1 MTDWDQSSNL
11 LIFIPYPYPN
21 PSPFMFHTLV
31 VQISYAITQLCASLL
46 SHYLFWCPFAWFFKI
61 IFFQILFA
69 LACEHAHVHT
79 LTYTH
84 THTRTHTHTLSLSLK
99 ILFNDEHKH
108 QSNNS
113 IYTMTVTTSTFQHSL
128 LGSGSLMKP
137 ELEHKTDLYHSQGVY
152 CTDDCA
158 IRYEVWLSI
167 QVLGQQQ
174 CP

>member
-1 MTDWDQSSNL
+1 MSHTARIKWLLTEVPHRHLASIRYYSLSQPPLPWDWYTVSC
-11 LIFIPYPYPN
+11 
-21 PSPFMFHTLV
+21 
-31 VQISYAITQLCASLL
+31 TQYCVLF
-46 SHYLFWCPFAWFFKI
+46 SHP
-61 IFFQILFA
+61 QN
-69 LACEHAHVHT
+69 
-79 LTYTH
+79 
-84 THTRTHTHTLSLSLK
+84 TRTHTHTLSLSLSK
-99 ILFNDEHKH
+99 FYLMTSTNTS
-108 QSNNS
+108 QTNS
-113 IYTMTVTTSTFQHSL
+113 IYTMTATTSTFQHSL